1 MVEQK
6 YTTLQ
11 EEYQKMLRK
20 SRDSASS
27 ARDISSIDQLQELD
41 VKYQFKTQLCREQ
54 VTNQIRPFGACKYS
68 QHPITRTLKGMK
80 NLFEL
85 SNGFCMGGVSK
96 GKINLVE
103 LSNVRPDVDC
113 SSLSHRVY
121 SRIGVICLRWTNH
134 RFLL

>member
-41 VKYQFKTQLCREQ
+41 VKFQFKTQLCREQ
-54 VTNQIRPFGACKYS
+54 VIYRVIHTLVNTDTRGPSKYV
-68 QHPITRTLKGMK
+68 R
-80 NLFEL
+80 
-85 SNGFCMGGVSK
+85 
-96 GKINLVE
+96 INRN
-103 LSNVRPDVDC
+103 S
-113 SSLSHRVY
+113 Y
-121 SRIGVICLRWTNH
+121 
-134 RFLL
+134 